1 MYISTNIKLPINSS
15 ELLRT
20 PLIPKL
26 GAFFCPTSVLDG
38 DVDVQL
44 AVPHC
49 HPLRQQFPPREA
61 AQLDQPEAQL
71 PEGVERVAA
80 GPTGTTIVTPL
91 LTIVVSLTAG
101 QSVVEQSL
109 PVLQHP
115 PAL

>member
-1 MYISTNIKLPINSS
+1 MHISTSNKLHINSPA
-15 ELLRT
+15 LLCT
-20 PLIPKL
+20 PLIPIL

-38 DVDVQL
+38 EMDVQL

-91 LTIVVSLTAG
+91 LTIVVSVTAG
-101 QSVVEQSL
+101 QSVVAQSL